1 MWWLKKKKKKKKK
14 KNNNNKKV
22 PGPHEILEGMVD
34 RNGHE
39 TYISSP

>member
-14 KNNNNKKV
+14 MKKKKLD
-22 PGPHEILEGMVD
+22 PGPHEIEEGMVD